1 MNRIA
6 VSPSRLR
13 VTLVAGLGLALG
25 LAAAG
30 CGPQQK
36 FCVDASDYVCRP
48 IPDASPKSDVMDT
61 APQDMGSIYIGND
74 SGTTTDAGA
83 SGG

>member
-1 MNRIA
+1 MNRTA

-13 VTLVAGLGLALG
+13 ITLVAGLGLALG
-25 LAAAG
+25 LAVAG

-36 FCVDASDYVCRP
+36 FCVDASDYVCRRP

-61 APQDMGSIYIGND
+61 APQDKGSVYIGAD
-74 SGTTTDAGA
+74 SGTDAGA